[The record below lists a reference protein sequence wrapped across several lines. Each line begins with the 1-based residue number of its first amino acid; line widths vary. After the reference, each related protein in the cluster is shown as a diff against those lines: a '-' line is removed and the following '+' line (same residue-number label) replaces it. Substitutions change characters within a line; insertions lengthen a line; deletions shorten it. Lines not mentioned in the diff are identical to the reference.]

1 MELLG
6 VNSYL
11 ERGFTKYGVD
21 FFDINGQPRG
31 ISIAAPDWN
40 RSGIVNSLIRSVYS
54 QDRVEAI
61 INNHFLA
68 IGEWLEK
75 KLAGSSEPFV
85 DPDYDELQLWR
96 ETCKQW
102 ADEALAQYPP
112 VQ

>member
-1 MELLG
+1 MK
-6 VNSYL
+6 VSSYII
-11 ERGFTKYGVD
+11 EGFTKYDIEFETSNGEPGVVTLPAPMWSRSS
-21 FFDINGQPRG
+21 I
-31 ISIAAPDWN
+31 ISALV
-40 RSGIVNSLIRSVYS
+40 RSQYS

-112 VQ
+112 IQ